1 MSIPKPQTSLFSKNV
16 LLILMS
22 GGFFGVVILATLIG
36 QRWGYGYF
44 IDELY
49 YIACAKRLA
58 FGYVDHPPLS
68 PLLLRLMLATVGD
81 SLLAIRVL
89 PALAGAGSLFLT
101 GLMAR
106 ELGAGKFGQCLAAIA
121 LAISPVFLVMYG
133 FYSMNAFEIL
143 LWTAC
148 GYLIIL
154 LIKRDQ
160 PRLWLWVGLLCGL
173 GLLNKH
179 TLGVY
184 IVSVFVG
191 LLFTPARKYVLSKWL
206 WLGGLIAA
214 LLMLP
219 NIIWQIQNGFPSLE
233 FYRNATLSKN
243 LDTSP
248 LKVLLDQL
256 LFTNPLATPIWLLGL
271 GSYLFAKTNKPYR
284 LFGWS
289 YLILLLTM
297 FAARSSRP
305 DRMFAAYPV
314 LLAAGAVVLEQL
326 IKRVSHLRPV
336 LATGVIVVLLSGG
349 IALLPVS
356 LPILPPAMT
365 TAYIHRL
372 GLPIQIERG
381 HSSGLPQWLADRLDW
396 ENFVKAVADAYHSL
410 SPEEQAQSVILAR
423 SYADAGALEL
433 LGQPYHLPPVISGH
447 NNYYLWGPGDAT
459 GEVVISIWR
468 HRVELQPGFQE
479 VIPAQSFTCQY
490 CRLFRI
496 AAPIYICKGIK
507 QPVHELWSLMKDYD

>member
-1 MSIPKPQTSLFSKNV
+1 ML
-16 LLILMS
+16 
-22 GGFFGVVILATLIG
+22 LATFVG
-36 QRWGYGYF
+36 KHWGYGYF
-44 IDELY
+44 IDEFY

-68 PLLLRLMLATVGD
+68 PWLLRVVLIIFGD

-89 PALAGAGSLFLT
+89 PALAGAGALFLT

-106 ELGAGKFGQCLAAIA
+106 ELGAGKFGQSLAALG
-121 LAISPVFLVMYG
+121 LAISPVFLVMCS

-143 LWTAC
+143 LWIVC
-148 GYLIIL
+148 GYLVIL

-160 PRLWLWVGLLCGL
+160 PRLWLWVGFIIGL

-184 IVSVFVG
+184 VLSLWIGVV
-191 LLFTPARKYVLSKWL
+191 LTPARKYVLSKWF
-206 WLGGLIAA
+206 WLGGLITA
-214 LLMLP
+214 LLILP
-219 NIIWQIQNGFPSLE
+219 NIIWQIQHGFPSLE

-243 LDTSP
+243 LDSPP

-256 LFTNPLATPIWLLGL
+256 LFTNPMGTPIWLLGL
-271 GSYLFAKTNKPYR
+271 GGYLLSKPDKSYR
-284 LFGWS
+284 IFGWS
-289 YLILLLTM
+289 YLFLLLTM
-297 FAARSSRP
+297 FVARSSRP

-314 LLAAGAVVLEQL
+314 LLAAGAVALERR
-326 IKRVSHLRPV
+326 INRASRLRPV
-336 LATGVIVVLLSGG
+336 VYTGVIALLLSGG
-349 IALLPVS
+349 IILLPIS
-356 LPILPPAMT
+356 LPILPPVMAA
-365 TAYIHRL
+365 AYTKRS
-372 GLPIQIERG
+372 GLSVQIERG
-381 HSSGLPQWLADRLDW
+381 HSPELPQWLADRRDW
-396 ENFVKAVADAYHSL
+396 DKFVKAVADAYQTL
-410 SPEEQAQSVILAR
+410 SPGEQAQSVILAR

-433 LGQPYHLPPVISGH
+433 LGQPYHLPPVVSGH
-447 NNYYLWGPGDAT
+447 NTYYLWGPGNAT

-479 VIPAQSFTCQY
+479 IIPAQSFTCQY

-507 QPVHELWSLMKDYD
+507 QPIRELWPLIKDYD